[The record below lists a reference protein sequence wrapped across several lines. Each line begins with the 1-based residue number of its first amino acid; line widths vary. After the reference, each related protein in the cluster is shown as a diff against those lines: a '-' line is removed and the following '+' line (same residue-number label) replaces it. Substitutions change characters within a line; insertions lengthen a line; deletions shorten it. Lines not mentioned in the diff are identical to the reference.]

1 MEDKKK
7 EKLFMRDFFR
17 KAGKAIYDY
26 ELIEPGDRIL
36 VGVSGGKDSLALLE
50 VLALRARDPKQN
62 YTVVAA
68 HIAVEN
74 VAYEVDGEY
83 VRQFCEQLGVE
94 SVSYT
99 HLG

>member
-50 VLALRARDPKQN
+50 VLALRPVIRTKL
-62 YTVVAA
+62 Y
-68 HIAVEN
+68 
-74 VAYEVDGEY
+74 G
-83 VRQFCEQLGVE
+83 CGC
-94 SVSYT
+94 SYCCGKCR
-99 HLG
+99 LRSRR